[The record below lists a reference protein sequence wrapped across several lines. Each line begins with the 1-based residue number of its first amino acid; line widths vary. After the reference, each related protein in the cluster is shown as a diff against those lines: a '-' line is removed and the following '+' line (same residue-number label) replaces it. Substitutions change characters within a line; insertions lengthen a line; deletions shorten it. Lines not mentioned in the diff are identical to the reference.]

1 MYKTLKIVIKENQ
14 LKAKHKG
21 VFFTTLCN
29 NGTRHAKN

>member
-21 VFFTTLCN
+21 VCFTTLYN
-29 NGTRHAKN
+29 NGARHAKN